1 MKTLR
6 ELFERETGC
15 RKIPTHEPNKWYYY
29 VEQPLIETRSLTEGQ
44 YYKAYSEWIE
54 KGVAKQYAIRDKLI
68 KELMNE
74 NKELRDIVT
83 DPMSVIEKRFFEEAN
98 KKWDEILK
106 QIWEL

>member
-44 YYKAYSEWIE
+44 YYKAYSEWL
-54 KGVAKQYAIRDKLI
+54 KAQ
-68 KELMNE
+68 
-74 NKELRDIVT
+74 NKELEEE
-83 DPMSVIEKRFFEEAN
+83 IESLKRNESDFLTTIN
-98 KKWDEILK
+98 RLRI
-106 QIWEL
+106 QINLNHE